1 MIGLPPLLLGALKY
15 KTALVGP
22 GEDDQITGG
31 FGTDIAGVMLF
42 DGVDAGPVPTALVA
56 VMVKVY
62 GVPLV
67 RPVTLINA
75 QGAVHAPVKFPGLEV
90 AV

>member
-1 MIGLPPLLLGALKY
+1 MLGALKY

-67 RPVTLINA
+67 RPVTFSDA
-75 QGAVHAPVKFPGLEV
+75 HGALQVPVKLPGLEV